1 MCHGLKYIFTL
12 LILLHMQ
19 WTPSL
24 YQLAEVLPCVC
35 PGLLVPG
42 IEGVVVLLL
51 GCITAAL
58 WQIKDCFIG
67 HS

>member
-1 MCHGLKYIFTL
+1 MCHDLNNTITVHL
-12 LILLHMQ
+12 LFCCI
-19 WTPSL
+19 WNG

-51 GCITAAL
+51 GGITAAL
-58 WQIKDCFIG
+58 WQMKDCFIE